1 MDCHPWTLDS
11 VVPDGMT
18 VDFLIVPTLRR
29 GNGML
34 AALRSHAGI
43 ELQRGAL
50 NNRFPRRNVGTIQK
64 TFAPYL
70 NWLQLIQEKIN
81 V

>member
-18 VDFLIVPTLRR
+18 VNFLIVPTLRR
-29 GNGML
+29 GNAMI

-50 NNRFPRRNVGTIQK
+50 NNRFPRRSVTAIK
-64 TFAPYL
+64 FRDTAP
-70 NWLQLIQEKIN
+70 
-81 V
+81 